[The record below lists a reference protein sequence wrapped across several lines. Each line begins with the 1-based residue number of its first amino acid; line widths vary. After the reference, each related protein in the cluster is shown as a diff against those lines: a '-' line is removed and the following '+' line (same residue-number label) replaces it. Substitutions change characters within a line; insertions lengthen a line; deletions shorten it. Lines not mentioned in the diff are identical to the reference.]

1 MKKKRWLL
9 GLLLVLV
16 LLSGCSGMQKT
27 TFTSLEDL
35 NSPSVKIGVATG
47 SASDFAAREAMP
59 NAEFVDF
66 VAVPDGCAALA
77 AGKIDAFLFDRVN
90 LEYFALNNPGTVI
103 MEEGFGE
110 PARVSV
116 GMALDD
122 TSLCEQIN
130 EVLVR
135 LRTDGTLSDMQQRW
149 VRSTEHEMPKLQ
161 KPENPQGTLRMMT
174 EGMLEP
180 R

>member
-90 LEYFALNNPGTVI
+90 LEYFALNNPGNVI
-103 MEEGFGE
+103 MAEGFGE
-110 PARVSV
+110 PARVRWAGLWMIHPSANRS
-116 GMALDD
+116 M
-122 TSLCEQIN
+122 
-130 EVLVR
+130 R
-135 LRTDGTLSDMQQRW
+135 FLSDC
-149 VRSTEHEMPKLQ
+149 VRTEPCRIC
-161 KPENPQGTLRMMT
+161 NSG
-174 EGMLEP
+174 GCAP
-180 R
+180 RSMKCPNSKSRRIPRVHCG